1 LNERRLYP
9 SGGIH
14 GQVAHAIGGRIVSG
28 EIAEGALLPREAQ
41 LAEQFAVSRQA
52 VREALK
58 VLAAKGLVQSRRRSG
73 TTVLPRK
80 AWNLLDP
87 DVLAWHL
94 PASLPPKLLTDLIE
108 LRRLIE
114 PAAAEYAARRGEP
127 DGIAAVG
134 SALDAMR
141 ASVGDAEGF
150 RRADADFH
158 VAVFAAS
165 GNELIDRLS
174 DILGPLLRASFFA
187 QDVARGMQIAADV
200 IPAHEAIFAA
210 IVSRDHAKARSE
222 MEMLISDASR
232 EVQAIAAGASTA
244 RSG

>member
-1 LNERRLYP
+1 M
-9 SGGIH
+9 
-14 GQVAHAIGGRIVSG
+14 
-28 EIAEGALLPREAQ
+28 PREAQ
-41 LAEQFAVSRQA
+41 LADQFAVSRQA

-94 PASLPPKLLTDLIE
+94 PARLPPRLLTDLIE

-114 PAAAEYAARRGEP
+114 PAAAEYAARRGDEAS
-127 DGIAAVG
+127 IAAIG
-134 SALDAMR
+134 AALEAMR
-141 ASVGDAEGF
+141 AAVGDAEMF

-174 DILGPLLRASFFA
+174 DILGPLLRASFFM
-187 QDVARGMQIAADV
+187 QDVARGMTIAEDV
-200 IPAHEAIFAA
+200 IPAHQGIFDA
-210 IVSRDHAKARSE
+210 IVARDHDKARRE
-222 MEMLISDASR
+222 MELLISDASR
-232 EVQAIAAGASTA
+232 EVQAIAARIADPP
-244 RSG
+244 